1 MEFRVLGALEVLHAD
16 RALPLGGRKQRAV
29 LARLLL
35 DAGQAVSADAL
46 ISAVWGE
53 NPPAHAG
60 GRFTSMW
67 PICAGCLTSTT
78 TSTAIA
84 DA

>member
-1 MEFRVLGALEVLHAD
+1 MEFRVLGALEVLDAG

-46 ISAVWGE
+46 IS
-53 NPPAHAG
+53 G
-60 GRFTSMW
+60 GS
-67 PICAGCLTSTT
+67 S
-78 TSTAIA
+78 
-84 DA
+84 